1 MFQINSLSLEI
12 NLAGVQIFRF
22 GTDNGLMMNTINFLK
37 LANYRSL
44 DVLEL
49 HDIQPFSVFA
59 GSNGSGKSNF
69 FDALEFV
76 SLATRFDGEEA
87 LKQHGGFEN
96 IQCVNRHGEEATVFE
111 FKIQATLLDI
121 QYQFKLKLDESKE
134 MQETVKSKN
143 LNNLN
148 LSADTT
154 GASSLLKIIEKFFD
168 VKNTKDFLDIRL
180 YRIEPRSSLQNYRS
194 SQDPSKL
201 HHDGHNLPAVLSR
214 LEKDDDIRETIIDWL
229 ELIVPGLET
238 VQTQTERLTGT
249 TALAF
254 KEAGRDKWFP
264 AHFIS
269 EGTIYLLSLLV
280 AILDRPPV
288 GLTLIEEPERGLHP
302 KAIIQLVQ
310 TFRERATLESPI
322 WVTTHNESVIRCLKN
337 NELWLVDK
345 KAGVTQMK
353 PVREYDAS
361 HLPLDQAWLCNALNG
376 GLPW

>member
-1 MFQINSLSLEI
+1 M
-12 NLAGVQIFRF
+12 VTTTRRF
-22 GTDNGLMMNTINFLK
+22 FT
-37 LANYRSL
+37 
-44 DVLEL
+44 V
-49 HDIQPFSVFA
+49 
-59 GSNGSGKSNF
+59 
-69 FDALEFV
+69 
-76 SLATRFDGEEA
+76 
-87 LKQHGGFEN
+87 LKQ
-96 IQCVNRHGEEATVFE
+96 
-111 FKIQATLLDI
+111 LDT
-121 QYQFKLKLDESKE
+121 E
-134 MQETVKSKN
+134 
-143 LNNLN
+143 
-148 LSADTT
+148 
-154 GASSLLKIIEKFFD
+154 
-168 VKNTKDFLDIRL
+168 KNTKDFLNNIRL
-180 YRIEPRSSLQNYRS
+180 YRIEPRSSLGNYRS

-214 LEKDDDIRETIIDWL
+214 LEKDDDIRETIIEWL
-229 ELIVPGLET
+229 ELVVPGLEK
-238 VQTQTERLTGT
+238 VETQTERLTGT

-310 TFRERATLESPI
+310 TFRERATLASPI

-345 KAGVTQMK
+345 TEGVTHMK
-353 PVREYDAS
+353 PIREYDATD
-361 HLPLDQAWLCNALNG
+361 LPLDQAWLCNVLNG

>member
-1 MFQINSLSLEI
+1 
-12 NLAGVQIFRF
+12 
-22 GTDNGLMMNTINFLK
+22 MNTINYLK

-59 GSNGSGKSNF
+59 GPNGSGKSNF

-76 SLATRFDGEEA
+76 SLVTRFDVEEA

-96 IQCVNRHGEEATVFE
+96 IQCINRHGDEATVFE
-111 FKIQATLLDI
+111 FAIQATLLDI
-121 QYQFKLKLDESKE
+121 QYQLKLKLDESKE
-134 MQETVKSKN
+134 MQKTVKNKRFT
-143 LNNLN
+143 LV
-148 LSADTT
+148 
-154 GASSLLKIIEKFFD
+154 SSSSMPSSFLKITDGETLN
-168 VKNTKDFLDIRL
+168 VKNIIDVENIIKNFLNIRL
-180 YRIEPRSSLQNYRS
+180 YRIEPRSSLENYRTI
-194 SQDPSKL
+194 QDASKL
-201 HHDGHNLPAVLSR
+201 HRDGRNLPAVLSR
-214 LEKDDDIRETIIDWL
+214 LEKDDDLRETIIEWL
-229 ELIVPGLET
+229 ELVVPGLET
-238 VQTQTERLTGT
+238 VQTQTERLTGS

-361 HLPLDQAWLCNALNG
+361 DLPLDQAWLCNALNG